1 VSKWLNVSLQRITDL
16 EVEVEVEAVGV
27 PHPAEVAAEE
37 VEVFGACDDDVLEG
51 VVEEVA
57 EGSGFEQKWGAGEI
71 QRYTRL
77 GRR

>member
-1 VSKWLNVSLQRITDL
+1 M
-16 EVEVEVEAVGV
+16 EVEVEVAAVGV

-37 VEVFGACDDDVLEG
+37 VVEVFGACDDDVLEG
-51 VVEEVA
+51 VAEEVA